1 MNVLCGSPSHPI
13 MFKPPSGFHTRPQ
26 KDCYVMCMHV
36 MLFSLPAAKWDLPRD
51 LLLSLW
57 ISLFAITLLVNLWIT
72 LIMFLFFIENYRN
85 EEEYKNQLIIK
96 LMVVSI
102 IVILSWQTFIYRSQ
116 GFCGWWICLYGDDTC
131 LQLAIIS
138 KQTGQLTLTKVV

>member
-1 MNVLCGSPSHPI
+1 MTSIKCDFQCSVNVLCGSPSHLI
-13 MFKPPSGFHTRPQ
+13 MFKLPSGLSHKASERSL
-26 KDCYVMCMHV
+26 CYVHACNA
-36 MLFSLPAAKWDLPRD
+36 LFPSCSKWDLPRD

-116 GFCGWWICLYGDDTC
+116 GFCGW
-131 LQLAIIS
+131 
-138 KQTGQLTLTKVV
+138 